1 MIFALLLF
9 WKKISDKLY
18 SLHLRNEVVV
28 VWPFP
33 SQSRAKREY
42 WVKFLFSHF
51 FVVPQWGVGRGGGGA
66 GPFKAVRELMGCVQN
81 FQDLSCW
88 EALVTLHL

>member
-1 MIFALLLF
+1 MKWWWFGL
-9 WKKISDKLY
+9 
-18 SLHLRNEVVV
+18 
-28 VWPFP
+28 
-33 SQSRAKREY
+33 SRPNPGRRENIGLNFY
-42 WVKFLFSHF
+42 FHTFLWCLSGG
-51 FVVPQWGVGRGGGGA
+51 WGGGGGGA